1 MSPKPDEETLT
12 DKSLGHTIR
21 YLFSLL
27 KDPKNLAL
35 AALFLGLVYDKGGK
49 LMEPKDEYWDEAS
62 IQTAVSQ
69 AVNKSIDKRMGK
81 FEAGWDA
88 FVAKSNKDTR
98 LAVFEAQMAYE
109 KAHKDN

>member
-35 AALFLGLVYDKGGK
+35 VALLVGLVYDKGGN
-49 LMEPKDEYWDEAS
+49 MMQPKDEYWGKDEIRA
-62 IQTAVSQ
+62 IIKQEVSPLQEGFKAYVKTLPAKHQLLVLQ
-69 AVNKSIDKRMGK
+69 AMAD
-81 FEAGWDA
+81 EQ
-88 FVAKSNKDTR
+88 AKLK
-98 LAVFEAQMAYE
+98 
-109 KAHKDN
+109 KAN

>member
-35 AALFLGLVYDKGGK
+35 AALLAGLVYDKGGNLFAAK
-49 LMEPKDEYWDEAS
+49 EEYWGKDEIREIIRAEVQPLQAGFKAYVKTLPPRQQLVVLQAMADE
-62 IQTAVSQ
+62 Q
-69 AVNKSIDKRMGK
+69 AKLK
-81 FEAGWDA
+81 
-88 FVAKSNKDTR
+88 
-98 LAVFEAQMAYE
+98 
-109 KAHKDN
+109 KAN